1 MTEELNTTYRLCGK
15 TSRIFTLK
23 KKNEV
28 NRRLRATQPDGAGRD
43 GMCHSNPRIS
53 SAPRCSSDARIG
65 TAENHVRALTTKTQ
79 HHAILTPNKD
89 TTILFS
95 IYYIC
100 RFLLFF
106 RISIFYF
113 LVDALRNSPVV
124 LDPFRSIRSHD
135 RQFFHCFYCKYEFIF
150 VKGILRFVNTDILIF
165 F

>member
-1 MTEELNTTYRLCGK
+1 MKELNTTYRLCGK
-15 TSRIFTLK
+15 RAEYLHWR

-28 NRRLRATQPDGAGRD
+28 IRRLRATQPVGAGRD
-43 GMCHSNPRIS
+43 GMCRPEPRS
-53 SAPRCSSDARIG
+53 
-65 TAENHVRALTTKTQ
+65 HVRAPQSETLIAPARL
-79 HHAILTPNKD
+79 HDKD
-89 TTILFS
+89 NAILFS

-124 LDPFRSIRSHD
+124 LDPLRSVDRSCD
-135 RQFFHCFYCKYEFIF
+135 RRFS
-150 VKGILRFVNTDILIF
+150 ILFWHALDFGRVWLEPCRYWTNYWLNNNVSIF